1 MGRGRGDGPT
11 EVTRGR
17 GWDEE
22 DVGMDRGGQGELRKE
37 ERGHGNGTK
46 GDLGDVNGTP
56 GGAVGT
62 SERRQEQRGDP
73 RTRGRDHE
81 GQREHLRCPTGGQR
95 GHRRNEDV
103 ETHREGQRD
112 GVDLGVGGTRGTRGP
127 QVGRG
132 GGEGPSR
139 ATKTPKGTGR
149 SRKCDTG
156 WGETPRTR
164 HEDGEDPRDV
174 PPGQPRHPRGQ

>member
-62 SERRQEQRGDP
+62 SER
-73 RTRGRDHE
+73 
-81 GQREHLRCPTGGQR
+81 
-95 GHRRNEDV
+95 
-103 ETHREGQRD
+103 
-112 GVDLGVGGTRGTRGP
+112 
-127 QVGRG
+127 
-132 GGEGPSR
+132 
-139 ATKTPKGTGR
+139 
-149 SRKCDTG
+149 
-156 WGETPRTR
+156 
-164 HEDGEDPRDV
+164 
-174 PPGQPRHPRGQ
+174 